1 MATFIGSRKSKY
13 AFGMNKT
20 VKRILFGLGILVAVV
35 FVCGVILAFWPIEW
49 KIKNKGITPE
59 EAAVLRQNFAGPHNL
74 VTTSDRETLFL
85 RRWDPDSVVVA
96 KKGIAVLILHGF
108 TAYSG
113 PYSMAGV
120 PISKG
125 GYTVFGLDYRGHGLS
140 GGNRGDSP
148 GKDRWIGDLADAVKY
163 IKGLGFS
170 RVVVLGHSLGVAAAI
185 CAADTVPGD
194 IAGLVLLSGAYEGRK
209 GVSKPLSFFQQA
221 RLVSCAVLRPS
232 YRAAEYYREGMKV
245 SDDTLWNYRYTPRF
259 LLMLDVKK
267 LRLPPD
273 LNIPVLVG
281 VGDRDELFEVD
292 KVRDFYNLV
301 PGDKKEFLIMKNA
314 THAKISLEN
323 WEEVVAWLD
332 KTYAAH

>member
-1 MATFIGSRKSKY
+1 
-13 AFGMNKT
+13 MNKT
-20 VKRILFGLGILVAVV
+20 VKRILYGLGILVGVVLVCAVA
-35 FVCGVILAFWPIEW
+35 LAFWPVEW
-49 KIKNKGITPE
+49 KIKNKGITPQ
-59 EAAVLRQNFAGPHNL
+59 EAAVLRQNYTGPHE
-74 VTTSDRETLFL
+74 VFTTSDGETLFL
-85 RRWDPDSVVVA
+85 RRWDPDRIVDA
-96 KKGIAVLILHGF
+96 KKRIAVLIFHGF

-113 PYSMAGV
+113 PYNMAGV

-163 IKGLGFS
+163 VKRLGFT
-170 RVVVLGHSLGVAAAI
+170 RVIVLGHSLGVAAAI
-185 CAADTVPGD
+185 CAADTVPD
-194 IAGLVLLSGAYEGRK
+194 EIAGLVLLSGAYEGRK

-232 YRAAEYYREGMKV
+232 YRAAEYYREGMTV

-259 LLMLDVKK
+259 LMMLDVKK
-267 LRLPPD
+267 LRLPPN

-301 PGDKKEFLIMKNA
+301 PGDKKEFLVLKNA

-332 KTYAAH
+332 RTYAAH